1 MKKPATQPNRLGPRN
16 PFAVRRDST
25 HEELRKAW
33 KQRILIGL
41 RMWFHTWKVLCSKF
55 FLYNVEIKCA
65 TFQWW
70 IMILHP
76 SNITYLYYNRKL
88 ENSTTPYIWIKKI
101 SRSVK
106 DQDTMKVEKNDCSIL
121 PIGCNSLLLLALK
134 VNSYWIDF
142 VLRKKY
148 INSTNL

>member
-1 MKKPATQPNRLGPRN
+1 MKSYERL
-16 PFAVRRDST
+16 
-25 HEELRKAW
+25 E

-41 RMWFHTWKVLCSKF
+41 RMWFHTWKVLCSK

-76 SNITYLYYNRKL
+76 SNIACLYYNRKL

-106 DQDTMKVEKNDCSIL
+106 GKCAVIKTRWKLKKNDCSIL

-142 VLRKKY
+142 NFLLRKKIY
-148 INSTNL
+148 QFDKFIVQLDYTTKSFKEFL